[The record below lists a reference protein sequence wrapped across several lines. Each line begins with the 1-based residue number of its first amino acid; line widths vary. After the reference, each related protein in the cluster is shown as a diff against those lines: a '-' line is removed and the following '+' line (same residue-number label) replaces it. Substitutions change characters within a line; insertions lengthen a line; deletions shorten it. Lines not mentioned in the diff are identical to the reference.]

1 VIKARRAALISA
13 AGTIVTIVGVTHFVT
28 TNATKLNGSVIVP
41 GFLDIAFH
49 YNRGVSFGLFAPD
62 TQLGSWILILAV
74 SLLIVVLAV
83 LAYRTSRTVVGVG
96 LGMIIGGALVN
107 TPIDRAIDGAV
118 FDYLFVHLGAQP
130 LFVCN
135 APDIAI
141 SLGFL
146 IWLWG
151 EYVPAS
157 PEKEP
162 QT

>member
-1 VIKARRAALISA
+1 MSA
-13 AGTIVTIVGVTHFVT
+13 AGTIAAIVGVTHFVT
-28 TNATKLNGSVIVP
+28 SNASKLNGSVIVP

-49 YNRGVSFGLFAPD
+49 YNRGVSFGLFAQD
-62 TQLGSWILILAV
+62 TRLGSWILILAV
-74 SLLIVVLAV
+74 SLVIVVLAV

-96 LGMIIGGALVN
+96 LGMIIGGALIN
-107 TPIDRAIDGAV
+107 TPIDRAIDGEV
-118 FDYLFVHLGAQP
+118 FDYLVVHLGALP

-151 EYVPAS
+151 EYVS
-157 PEKEP
+157 PTPEQAP
-162 QT
+162 QV